1 MEKTKLR
8 YNQAKIDFSY
18 PVFPTKTSNYYKCKS
33 CMSGFGRLTGVFF
46 GIGYL
51 KKESV
56 GNKIGLVAF
65 LYMLLFVL
73 PTMLLSASFLKSVS
87 YLKVLVLASL
97 LAVTVY
103 SLATWSK
110 RSTANK
116 KSRFGTSFKR

>member
-1 MEKTKLR
+1 
-8 YNQAKIDFSY
+8 
-18 PVFPTKTSNYYKCKS
+18 
-33 CMSGFGRLTGVFF
+33 LTGVFF

-73 PTMLLSASFLKSVS
+73 PTVLLSASLLKSVS